1 MEDTLQM
8 VDNNQIAW
16 AITLL
21 AAAGGVWL
29 LSRRNEGSPLSI
41 LTTKSY
47 YPKYD
52 MEDNEKLPLGYRSN
66 NPLNIRYVAGQNW
79 KGKVTPPAVGKY
91 GTYERFR
98 DLAHGYRAALVLL
111 RGDGYINKG
120 INTIRKIITKFAPA
134 EDHNYTENYIANVSK
149 LTGIDP
155 DKVISRNDKDALCK
169 IVYAMSISENG
180 YKDADGNSLKETY
193 GLPNMDIIYEGWR
206 LI

>member
-1 MEDTLQM
+1 MAKDISK
-8 VDNNQIAW
+8 IALGIAMI
-16 AITLL
+16 AI
-21 AAAGGVWL
+21 GGAWL
-29 LSRRNEGSPLSI
+29 LNRRKSESPSL
-41 LTTKSY
+41 LNGDTY
-47 YPKYD
+47 YYSELD
-52 MEDNEKLPLGYRSN
+52 MKDNERLPLGYRSN

-98 DLAHGYRAALVLL
+98 DLVYGYRAALVLL

-155 DKVISRNDKDALCK
+155 DVVIARNDKDKLTK
-169 IVYAMSISENG
+169 IVYAMSICENG
-180 YKDADGNSLKETY
+180 YKDKDGNDIKTTY
-193 GLPNMDIIYEGWR
+193 GLPNMEIINDAWGI
-206 LI
+206 L